1 MKKCGDVGECV
12 STLEAVQLSELMNE
26 FNIQN
31 LPVPGDVDF
40 ITGGPP
46 CQVEHLQCKDFQMS
60 LEKLGGT

>member
-46 CQVEHLQCKDFQMS
+46 CQVEHLQCKTFRCPWKS
-60 LEKLGGT
+60 WGG